1 MVLHFARNIQN
12 LAIFCK
18 KTDNKLTTRI
28 GGEGVAEQSPL
39 DPIIDSCPDKI
50 FHNCD
55 FGRKFEKTQGLDDA
69 LRRWLVW
76 AMRFTLLAFFTSFLT
91 FGCSSK
97 HSKNLDDIVRD
108 EVLRQQRDLTDPL

>member
-1 MVLHFARNIQN
+1 MVLREND
-12 LAIFCK
+12 LAIFCR

-39 DPIIDSCPDKI
+39 DPIIDSCPDKN

-69 LRRWLVW
+69 LRRWLGT
-76 AMRFTLLAFFTSFLT
+76 ADLPPILPLHKIHSFFLGRHGK
-91 FGCSSK
+91 FG
-97 HSKNLDDIVRD
+97 LGVRD
-108 EVLRQQRDLTDPL
+108 GV